1 MVSNFL
7 ISTFLVGAIISVV
20 VPIYTLIKVRKSQGL
35 IKNILMGALLSLA
48 STLFYGFAISL
59 LLVVFNFL
67 QDPQLSVVLF
77 ILMLFLEVS
86 VLSLVYWY
94 FNTKIVKTP
103 LDEKQAGAMTF
114 GYMITFTWNN
124 ITMFLNLIVAGFAL
138 NAGNLSEYVSGDQLK
153 VYENALQNTSPF
165 HYLSLAFFVILN
177 WAIFSRVFK
186 RNMNDP
192 QERKEVFMYLGLY
205 GVLAGLISSQVIPAP
220 INAVGF
226 LVLTLYML
234 KDLRQKSWK

>member
-165 HYLSLAFFVILN
+165 HYLSLGFFVILN
-177 WAIFSRVFK
+177 WVIFSRVFK
-186 RNMNDP
+186 LNMGVEKERN
-192 QERKEVFMYLGLY
+192 QVFMYLALY
-205 GVLAGLISSQVIPAP
+205 GILAGLISSQVLPA
-220 INAVGF
+220 AFTAGLF
-226 LVLTLYML
+226 LALTLSMT
-234 KDLRQKSWK
+234 KDLRKKTWK